1 MQKMSQLD
9 SHPIA
14 DIWPMMSDE
23 EISALAADIK
33 EQGLIEPVWIYEGK
47 ILDGR
52 NRARAC
58 VIAGVSIE
66 TKTYTGDNP
75 VGFAFSLNEKRRH
88 LSSGARAALAV
99 EAKPLYEAEAKKRHA
114 KAVAESNKNRATPT
128 PQQSADMDQPRQKP
142 KAETPRAERESRTQ
156 AAKDF
161 GTNHRYV
168 NQAEKVKA
176 QAPEVFEKL
185 KQGKVSMQDAMREVR
200 KKPTNPW
207 LDDETDRKE
216 IVQGGSSVVAN
227 AERDKNLI
235 QWAESK
241 GLAVRIDRGSPFG
254 NPFIMGKDGDRDAV
268 CDNYEKHYLP
278 HKPSI
283 RSALPSLR
291 GKVLVCHCYPE
302 RCHGDSLIVD
312 SF

>member
-1 MQKMSQLD
+1 MQTLSQLD

-14 DIWPMMSDE
+14 NIWPMMSDE
-23 EISALAADIK
+23 EISALAEDIK
-33 EQGLIEPVWIYEGK
+33 EQGLIEPVWLYEGK

-52 NRARAC
+52 NRAKAC
-58 VIAGVSIE
+58 TIAGVTVE
-66 TKTYTGDNP
+66 TKTYKGDNP

-99 EAKPLYEAEAKKRHA
+99 EAKPLYEAEAKKRREA
-114 KAVAESNKNRATPT
+114 TQGRPKVADKKPPQKVAEVSR
-128 PQQSADMDQPRQKP
+128 
-142 KAETPRAERESRTQ
+142 PRAERESRTQ

-176 QAPEVFEKL
+176 NAPEVFEKL

-216 IVQGGSSVVAN
+216 IVEGGSTVVAN

-235 QWAESK
+235 QWAEK
-241 GLAVRIDRGSPFG
+241 NGLAVRIDRGSLFG
-254 NPFIMGKDGDRDAV
+254 NPFIMGKDGDRDEV

-283 RSALPSLR
+283 RSAMPSLR
-291 GKVLVCHCYPE
+291 GKVLICHCYPE
-302 RCHGDSLIVD
+302 RCHGDSLIID
-312 SF
+312 AI